1 MKFTDLFIKRPVLAT
16 VVNLLILLIGW
27 RSIGLLNVR
36 QYPVSNSAIVT
47 VTTVYTG
54 ASADLIQGFITS
66 PLEKQIASADG
77 IDYLESSSAPSVSAI
92 TVHLRLNY
100 DTNAALTQITSKVNK
115 VRNQLPADAFDPVID
130 VQLGQSTAS
139 MYLSFYSDVLESNQ
153 ITDYLTRVVQPRLA
167 SVDGVQSAQILGGRT
182 FAMRIWLKPDRL
194 AGYGLSP
201 AQVWQ
206 ALAANNS
213 LSAVGATKG
222 GMISVN
228 LNAATDLHTADE
240 FRQLVITEKNGA
252 IIRVGDVADV
262 VLGAESYDS
271 SVNFGDKHATMV
283 AINVLP
289 TANALTVIKDVRKV
303 FPDIVAQL
311 PAGLNAII
319 LYDATAYISNAIEE
333 VVTTLGEALA
343 IVIVVIFLFLGSA
356 RSVIIPLVAMPLSL
370 VGACFLMLVM
380 GFTIN
385 LLTLLAMVLAIGLVV
400 DDAIVVVENIHRHME
415 EGLSPLA
422 ASLKGAQEL
431 GGPVVAMTITLAA
444 VYAPIGFQAGLTG
457 TLFREFAFTLVGAVI
472 ISGIVALTLSPMMCS
487 RLLIHNAAKKGF
499 AHFLD
504 MSFDKL
510 RDRYERLLHGM
521 MDTWP
526 ALLIVPV
533 VSMVL
538 IVPFWSMTKQEL
550 APDEDQGFMIVM
562 STAAP
567 NSGIDQTTLFA
578 RANVKIIEQ
587 FPETAQVFQ
596 AVGFPSYNGAF
607 TGMAFKPWNRRER
620 TTMQV
625 LPEVTARLNTV
636 AGLKNYVFTPPP
648 LPGGGSGPPVQFV
661 VVSTDAPERVAQV
674 ADDLVQRAIKSG
686 LFYFADT
693 DLKFDQ
699 PQVDIQIDRNKAAD
713 LGVNM
718 QQVAADVGSLLGGG
732 YVNYFNIQGNSYKVI
747 PQVVR
752 TFRLNPEQLGDYYVG
767 TGNGKLVPLST
778 FASLKY
784 KVQPQALKHFQQL
797 TAATIQAMPR
807 AGVSLGQAL
816 DFFNREAKT
825 ALPQGYDVDY
835 GGQSRQYFQEGSS
848 LIVAFVFGA
857 IIIFLVLAA
866 QFESFRDPLIILFGS
881 VPMTLVGALAF
892 LFLGTASINIYTE
905 VGFITLVG
913 LISKHGI
920 LIVQFANQ
928 LQEEGYGKRD
938 AVQHA
943 AGVRLRPILMT
954 TAAMVLG
961 VMPLVIASGAGA
973 ASRFNIGIVIVTG
986 MTIGTGFTLFVVP
999 AVYMLI
1005 AGDRKKVA
1013 APATVA
1019 SHPAVM
1025 AVHPVTVA
1033 SHESM

>member
-27 RSIGLLNVR
+27 RSIDLLNVR

-77 IDYLESSSAPSVSAI
+77 IDYLESSSLPSASVI

-100 DTNAALTQITSKVNK
+100 DSNAALTQITSKVNK
-115 VRNQLPADAFDPVID
+115 VRNQLPSDAFDPVID
-130 VQLGQSTAS
+130 VQVGQSTAS
-139 MYLSFYSDVLESNQ
+139 MYLSFYSDQLEANQ

-167 SVDGVQSAQILGGRT
+167 SVNGVQSAQLLGGRT

-194 AGYGLSP
+194 AAYGLSP
-201 AQVWQ
+201 AQVRQ

-213 LSAVGATKG
+213 LAAVGATKG
-222 GMISVN
+222 SMISIN
-228 LNAATDLHTADE
+228 LNAATDLHTPEE
-240 FRQLVITEKNGA
+240 FRQLVLAEKNGT
-252 IIRVGDVADV
+252 IIRVRDVAEV
-262 VLGAESYDS
+262 VLGAENYDS
-271 SVNFGDKHATMV
+271 SVNFGEKHATMV

-289 TANALTVIKDVRKV
+289 TANALTVIKDVRAV

-311 PAGLNAII
+311 PAGLNAQI

-333 VVTTLGEALA
+333 VVTTLVEALA
-343 IVIVVIFLFLGSA
+343 IVIVVIFLFLGSM

-444 VYAPIGFQAGLTG
+444 VYAPIGFQSGLTG

-487 RLLIHNAAKKGF
+487 KLLRHDPAKKGF

-504 MSFDKL
+504 VTFDKL
-510 RDRYERLLHGM
+510 RNQYERLLHGL

-526 ALLIVPV
+526 VMLIIPV

-538 IVPFWSMTKQEL
+538 LVPFWSMTKQEL

-562 STAAP
+562 STGAP
-567 NSGIDQTTLFA
+567 DSGIDQTTMFA
-578 RANVKIIEQ
+578 RENVKIIEQ

-625 LPEVTARLNTV
+625 LPEVTAKLNTV
-636 AGLKNYVFTPPP
+636 AGLKNFVFTPPA

-661 VVSTDAPERVAQV
+661 ILSTEDPQRVAQV
-674 ADDLVQRAIKSG
+674 ADELVQRALKSG

-718 QQVAADVGSLLGGG
+718 QQVAADVGSMLGGG

-752 TFRLNPEQLGDYYVG
+752 GSRLNPEQLGNYYVG
-767 TGNGKLVPLST
+767 TSGGSLVPLST
-778 FASLKY
+778 FAKIKY
-784 KVQPQALKHFQQL
+784 KVQPQSLKHFQQL

-816 DFFNREAKT
+816 DFFNNEAKT
-825 ALPQGYDVDY
+825 VLPQGYGVDY

-848 LIVAFVFGA
+848 LIVAFIFGA
-857 IIIFLVLAA
+857 ITIFLVLAA
-866 QFESFRDPLIILFGS
+866 QFESFRDPLIILLGS

-928 LQEEGYGKRD
+928 LQLEGYSKRD
-938 AVQHA
+938 AAQHA

-961 VMPLVIASGAGA
+961 VVPLVIATGAGA

-986 MTIGTGFTLFVVP
+986 MTIGTCFTLFVVP

-1005 AGDRKKVA
+1005 ASDRRRLNVVA
-1013 APATVA
+1013 ATAVPAA
-1019 SHPAVM
+1019 AHPSA
-1025 AVHPVTVA
+1025 
-1033 SHESM
+1033 

>member
-77 IDYLESSSAPSVSAI
+77 IDYLESSSQPSASII

-130 VQLGQSTAS
+130 VQVGQSTAS
-139 MYLSFYSDVLESNQ
+139 MYLSFYSDQLEANQ

-167 SVDGVQSAQILGGRT
+167 SVNGVQSAQILGGRT

-194 AGYGLSP
+194 AAYGLSP
-201 AQVWQ
+201 AQVRQ

-213 LSAVGATKG
+213 LAAVGATKG
-222 GMISVN
+222 SMISIN
-228 LNAATDLHTADE
+228 LNAATDLHTPEE
-240 FRQLVITEKNGA
+240 FRQLVLAERNGT
-252 IIRVGDVADV
+252 IIRVRDVADV
-262 VLGAESYDS
+262 VLGAENYDS
-271 SVNFGDKHATMV
+271 SVNFGDQHATMV

-289 TANALTVIKDVRKV
+289 TANALTVIKDVRAV
-303 FPDIVAQL
+303 FPEIAAQL
-311 PAGLNAII
+311 PAGLKALI

-333 VVTTLGEALA
+333 VVTTLVEALA
-343 IVIVVIFLFLGSA
+343 IVIVVIFLFLGSM

-400 DDAIVVVENIHRHME
+400 DDAIVVVENIHRHIE
-415 EGLSPLA
+415 EGLSPMV

-444 VYAPIGFQAGLTG
+444 VYAPIGFQSGLTG

-487 RLLIHNAAKKGF
+487 KLLKHDTAKKGF

-504 MSFDKL
+504 VTFDKL
-510 RDRYERLLHGM
+510 RDRYERLLHSM

-526 ALLIVPV
+526 VMLIIPVVSALLI
-533 VSMVL
+533 
-538 IVPFWSMTKQEL
+538 IPFWSMTKQEL

-562 STAAP
+562 STGAP
-567 NSGIDQTTLFA
+567 DSGIDQTTLFA
-578 RANVKIIEQ
+578 RENVRIIQQ

-607 TGMAFKPWNRRER
+607 TGMAFKPWNQRKR

-625 LPEVTARLNTV
+625 LPEVTAKLNTV
-636 AGLKNYVFTPPP
+636 AGLKNFVFTPPA

-661 VVSTDAPERVAQV
+661 ILSTENPERVAQV
-674 ADDLVQRAIKSG
+674 ADELVQRALKSG

-752 TFRLNPEQLGDYYVG
+752 TSRLNPEQLGSYYVG
-767 TGNGKLVPLST
+767 TGSGSLVPLST
-778 FASLKY
+778 FATIKY

-825 ALPQGYDVDY
+825 ALPQGYGVDY

-866 QFESFRDPLIILFGS
+866 QFESFRDPLIILLGS
-881 VPMTLVGALAF
+881 VPMTLVGALVF

-928 LQEEGYGKRD
+928 LQIEGRSKRE
-938 AVQHA
+938 AIQHA

-961 VMPLVIASGAGA
+961 VMPLVIATGAGA

-986 MTIGTGFTLFVVP
+986 MTVGTCFTLFVVP

-1005 AGDRKKVA
+1005 ARDRRLNPGAATAVA
-1013 APATVA
+1013 APV
-1019 SHPAVM
+1019 HPA
-1025 AVHPVTVA
+1025 A
-1033 SHESM
+1033 

>member
-77 IDYLESSSAPSVSAI
+77 IDYLESSSQPSASII

-130 VQLGQSTAS
+130 VQVGQSTAS
-139 MYLSFYSDVLESNQ
+139 MYLSFYSDQLEANQ

-167 SVDGVQSAQILGGRT
+167 SVNGVQSAQILGGRT

-194 AGYGLSP
+194 AAYGLSP
-201 AQVWQ
+201 AQVRQ

-213 LSAVGATKG
+213 LAAVGATKG
-222 GMISVN
+222 SMISIN
-228 LNAATDLHTADE
+228 LNAATDLHTPEE
-240 FRQLVITEKNGA
+240 FRQLVLAERNGT
-252 IIRVGDVADV
+252 IIRVRDVADV
-262 VLGAESYDS
+262 VLGAENYDS
-271 SVNFGDKHATMV
+271 SVNFGDQHATMV

-289 TANALTVIKDVRKV
+289 TANALTVIKDVRAV
-303 FPDIVAQL
+303 FPEIAAQL
-311 PAGLNAII
+311 PAGLKALI

-333 VVTTLGEALA
+333 VVTTLVEALA
-343 IVIVVIFLFLGSA
+343 IVIVVIFLFLGSM

-400 DDAIVVVENIHRHME
+400 DDAIVVVENIHRHIE
-415 EGLSPLA
+415 EGLSPMV

-444 VYAPIGFQAGLTG
+444 VYAPIGFQSGLTG

-487 RLLIHNAAKKGF
+487 KLLKHDTAKKGF
-499 AHFLD
+499 SHFLD
-504 MSFDKL
+504 VTFDKL
-510 RDRYERLLHGM
+510 RDRYERLLHSM

-526 ALLIVPV
+526 VMLIIPVVSALLI
-533 VSMVL
+533 
-538 IVPFWSMTKQEL
+538 IPFWSMTKQEL

-562 STAAP
+562 STGAP
-567 NSGIDQTTLFA
+567 DSGIDQTTLFA
-578 RANVKIIEQ
+578 RENVRIIQQ

-607 TGMAFKPWNRRER
+607 TGMAFKPWNQRKR

-625 LPEVTARLNTV
+625 LPEVTAKLNAV
-636 AGLKNYVFTPPP
+636 AGLKNFVFTPPA

-661 VVSTDAPERVAQV
+661 ILSTENPERVAQV
-674 ADDLVQRAIKSG
+674 ADELVQRALKSG

-747 PQVVR
+747 QQVVR
-752 TFRLNPEQLGDYYVG
+752 TSRLNPEQLGSYYVG
-767 TGNGKLVPLST
+767 TGSGSLVPLST
-778 FASLKY
+778 FATIKY

-825 ALPQGYDVDY
+825 ALPQGYGVDY

-866 QFESFRDPLIILFGS
+866 QFESFRDPLIILLGS
-881 VPMTLVGALAF
+881 VPMTLVGALVF

-928 LQEEGYGKRD
+928 LQIEGRSKRE
-938 AVQHA
+938 AIQHA

-961 VMPLVIASGAGA
+961 VMPLVIATGAGA

-986 MTIGTGFTLFVVP
+986 MTVGTCFTLFVVP

-1005 AGDRKKVA
+1005 ARDRRLNPGAATAVA
-1013 APATVA
+1013 APV
-1019 SHPAVM
+1019 HPA
-1025 AVHPVTVA
+1025 A
-1033 SHESM
+1033 

>member
-77 IDYLESSSAPSVSAI
+77 IDYLESSSQPSASII

-130 VQLGQSTAS
+130 VQVGQSTAS
-139 MYLSFYSDVLESNQ
+139 MYLSFYSDQLEANQ

-167 SVDGVQSAQILGGRT
+167 SVNGVQSAQILGGRT

-194 AGYGLSP
+194 AAYGLSP
-201 AQVWQ
+201 AQVRQ

-213 LSAVGATKG
+213 LAAVGATKG
-222 GMISVN
+222 SMISIN
-228 LNAATDLHTADE
+228 LNAATDLHTPEE
-240 FRQLVITEKNGA
+240 FRQLVLAERNGT
-252 IIRVGDVADV
+252 IIRVRDVADV

-271 SVNFGDKHATMV
+271 SVNFGDQHATMV

-289 TANALTVIKDVRKV
+289 TANALTVIKDVRAV
-303 FPDIVAQL
+303 FPEIAAQL
-311 PAGLNAII
+311 PAGLKALI

-333 VVTTLGEALA
+333 VVTTLVEALA
-343 IVIVVIFLFLGSA
+343 IVIVVIFLFLGSM

-400 DDAIVVVENIHRHME
+400 DDAIVVVENIHRHIE
-415 EGLSPLA
+415 EGLSPMV

-444 VYAPIGFQAGLTG
+444 VYAPIGFQSGLTG

-487 RLLIHNAAKKGF
+487 KLLKHDTAKKGF
-499 AHFLD
+499 SHFLD
-504 MSFDKL
+504 VTFDKL
-510 RDRYERLLHGM
+510 RDRYERLLHSM

-526 ALLIVPV
+526 VMLIIPVVSALLI
-533 VSMVL
+533 
-538 IVPFWSMTKQEL
+538 IPFWSMTKQEL

-562 STAAP
+562 STGAP
-567 NSGIDQTTLFA
+567 DSGIDQTTLFA
-578 RANVKIIEQ
+578 RENVRIIQQ

-607 TGMAFKPWNRRER
+607 TGMAFKPWNQRKR

-625 LPEVTARLNTV
+625 LPEVTAKLNTV
-636 AGLKNYVFTPPP
+636 AGLKNFVFTPPA

-661 VVSTDAPERVAQV
+661 ILSTENPERVAQV
-674 ADDLVQRAIKSG
+674 ADELVQRALKSG

-752 TFRLNPEQLGDYYVG
+752 TSRLNPEQLGSYYVG
-767 TGNGKLVPLST
+767 TGSGSLVPLST
-778 FASLKY
+778 FATIKY

-825 ALPQGYDVDY
+825 ALPQGYGVDY

-866 QFESFRDPLIILFGS
+866 QFESFRDPLIILLGS
-881 VPMTLVGALAF
+881 VPMTLVGALVF

-928 LQEEGYGKRD
+928 LQIEGRSKRE
-938 AVQHA
+938 AIQHA

-961 VMPLVIASGAGA
+961 VMPLVIATGAGA

-986 MTIGTGFTLFVVP
+986 MTVGTCFTLFVVP

-1005 AGDRKKVA
+1005 ARDRRLNPGAATAVA
-1013 APATVA
+1013 VPA
-1019 SHPAVM
+1019 HPA
-1025 AVHPVTVA
+1025 A
-1033 SHESM
+1033 

>member
-1 MKFTDLFIKRPVLAT
+1 MNFTDIFIRRPVLAT

-27 RSIGLLNVR
+27 RALSLLNVR

-47 VTTVYTG
+47 VSTIYTG
-54 ASADLIQGFITS
+54 ASADLIQGFITT

-77 IDYLESSSAPSVSAI
+77 IDYLESSSAPSVSMI
-92 TVHLRLNY
+92 TAHLRLNY
-100 DTNAALTQITSKVNK
+100 DPNAALTQITSKVNK

-130 VQLGQSTAS
+130 VQVGQSTAS
-139 MYLSFYSDVLESNQ
+139 MYISFYSDQLEANQ

-167 SVDGVQSAQILGGRT
+167 AVNGVQSAQILGGRT

-194 AGYGLSP
+194 TAYGLSP
-201 AQVWQ
+201 VQVRQ

-213 LSAVGATKG
+213 LAAVGATKG
-222 GMISVN
+222 SMISVN

-240 FRQLVITEKNGA
+240 FKQLVLMEKNGA
-252 IIRVGDVADV
+252 IVRLQDVADV

-289 TANALTVIKDVRKV
+289 TANALTVIKDVRGV
-303 FPDIVAQL
+303 VPDIVAQL
-311 PAGLNAII
+311 PAGLDALIM
-319 LYDATAYISNAIEE
+319 YDATAYISNAIDE
-333 VVTTLGEALA
+333 VVTTLVEALA
-343 IVIVVIFLFLGSA
+343 IVIVVIFLFLGSM
-356 RSVIIPLVAMPLSL
+356 RSVVIPLVAMPLSL

-431 GGPVVAMTITLAA
+431 AGPVVAMTITLAA
-444 VYAPIGFQAGLTG
+444 VYAPIGFQSGLTG

-487 RLLIHNAAKKGF
+487 KLLTHDANKKGF

-504 MSFDKL
+504 KTFDKL
-510 RDRYERLLHGM
+510 RDRYERLLHGL

-526 ALLIVPV
+526 VMLIIPV
-533 VSMVL
+533 VSMLL

-562 STAAP
+562 STGAP

-578 RANVKIIEQ
+578 KENVKIIEQ

-607 TGMAFKPWNRRER
+607 TGMAFKPWNKRTR

-625 LPEVTARLNTV
+625 LPEVTAKLNSV
-636 AGLKNYVFTPPP
+636 AGLKNFVFTPPA

-661 VVSTDAPERVAQV
+661 VLSTEDPLRVAQV
-674 ADDLVQRAIKSG
+674 ADELVQRAIKSG

-718 QQVAADVGSLLGGG
+718 QQVAADVGSMLGGG

-752 TFRLNPEQLGDYYVG
+752 MSRLNPEQLGDYYVG
-767 TGNGKLVPLST
+767 TSHGSLVPLST
-778 FASLKY
+778 FATFKY

-816 DFFNREAKT
+816 DFFNQEAKT
-825 ALPQGYDVDY
+825 ALPQGYGVDY

-848 LIVAFVFGA
+848 LIVAFIFGA

-866 QFESFRDPLIILFGS
+866 QFESFRDPLIILLGS

-928 LQEEGYGKRD
+928 LQLEGHSKRD

-961 VMPLVIASGAGA
+961 VMPLVIATGAGA

-986 MTIGTGFTLFVVP
+986 MTIGTCFTLFVVP

-1005 AGDRKKVA
+1005 AGDRRRLNPVSATA
-1013 APATVA
+1013 ASAPV
-1019 SHPAVM
+1019 HPAV
-1025 AVHPVTVA
+1025 
-1033 SHESM
+1033 